1 VRIQPQTAD
10 NSKNGFGLQ
19 VGGGADYRI
28 FPHLSARV
36 GLDWVRT
43 HLYGE
48 WQNSAQ
54 ANADIVLH
62 F

>member
-1 VRIQPQTAD
+1 MA
-10 NSKNGFGLQ
+10 
-19 VGGGADYRI
+19 GGGVDYRI

-36 GLDWVRT
+36 EVDWLRT
-43 HLYGE
+43 HLFAQ
-48 WQNSAQ
+48 WQNNAQ